1 MGINDTP
8 RANRPHIAIFGRRN
22 AGKSSL
28 INAITGQDIA
38 LVSEEAGTTAD
49 PVYKSMEI
57 LPLGPCV
64 LIDTAGIDDAGALG
78 GMRVK
83 KTRTVLDKTDLAILV
98 IDPALGVS
106 NFEKDLLEAFVKQD
120 IPVLA
125 VLNKVDQGNI
135 QKALLE
141 EELGLYLHPVSTVTG
156 AGISELRELIAG
168 NTPSGFENASI
179 VGDILSPGDICI
191 LVTPIDSAAPKGR
204 LILPQVQTIR
214 DILDHNAQALV
225 VRETELE
232 SALAGL
238 TKPPR
243 LVITDS
249 QAFAAVS
256 SLIDESIPL
265 TSFSILFARYKAD
278 LKSMMQGIQVLENL
292 KPGDR
297 VLIAEACTHHRQ
309 EDDIGRVKIPNLLQK
324 QAGGAL
330 SLDWCSGSSF
340 PEDLEKYKLIIHC
353 GACMLN
359 RKQMLSRI
367 RTAGEKG
374 VALINYGVFLAYMAG
389 ILKRTTSVFA
399 SESDVGKI

>member
-1 MGINDTP
+1 MSINDTP

-38 LVSEEAGTTAD
+38 LVSEEAGTTTD

-64 LIDTAGIDDAGALG
+64 LIDTAGIDDAGSLG
-78 GMRVK
+78 QLRVK

-98 IDPALGVS
+98 IDPLLGIS
-106 NFEKDLLEAFVKQD
+106 RFEKDLLAAFARQD

-125 VLNKVDQGNI
+125 VLNKIDQDDTP
-135 QKALLE
+135 KALLE
-141 EELGLYLHPVSTVTG
+141 QELELSLHPASTVTG
-156 AGISELRELIAG
+156 EGIAELRELIAQSV
-168 NTPSGFENASI
+168 PSGFENVSI
-179 VGDILSPGDICI
+179 VGDILLPGDVCI

-232 SALAGL
+232 SALAAL

-256 SLIDESIPL
+256 SLVDESIPL
-265 TSFSILFARYKAD
+265 TSFSLLFARYKAD
-278 LKSMMQGIQVLENL
+278 LKSMMQGIKVLEDL

-309 EDDIGRVKIPNLLQK
+309 EDDIGKVKIPRLLQK

-330 SLDWCSGSSF
+330 ALDWCSGGSF
-340 PEDLEKYKLIIHC
+340 PEDLGNYKLIIHC

-399 SESDVGKI
+399 SGPDF